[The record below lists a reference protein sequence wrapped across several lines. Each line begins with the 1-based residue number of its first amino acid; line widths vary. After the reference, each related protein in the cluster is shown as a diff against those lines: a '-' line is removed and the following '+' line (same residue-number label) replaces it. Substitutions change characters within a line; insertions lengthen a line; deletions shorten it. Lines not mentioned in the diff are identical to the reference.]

1 MSHKKS
7 EEQIKPT
14 TTKKPPLADY
24 RSRSTNG
31 LSEPKEDINSSYP
44 TALEK
49 DRNNCKK
56 KRISFRELFK
66 IKPSRNSS
74 CPENKQLTQCQP
86 TSLNSGNRV
95 VIDKDPS
102 TYVNQMPQSNQENS
116 RNSSLPQNLDE
127 GTTGMLSS
135 DLKTLCVDDSS
146 SNSNVISEIEN
157 SLELTNSRNFNNID
171 TNRDVSYYKQLGQQF
186 EHIMFQLYTKEQI
199 NDVNRDQ
206 AMLDFMRNVCS
217 LQTQNK
223 ELMNQNEG
231 YKVTLLDLKQQLFD
245 NNMKKK
251 SELKQF
257 QKLHENKM
265 NIIKQHEQTNK
276 TLQEKIQNLERIIKT
291 RTNVQM
297 FYFDKSVK
305 IYSTVKEIFAQT
317 IDNESAKT
325 FNLCLND
332 LIEHMKDFNDIKI
345 IDFESIKTTIT
356 KFFNNEF
363 IKIFLV
369 DYSKNKQFDHLID
382 KLALLESENA
392 ILEAKIQKQKKILK
406 LIESNIGLPSL
417 QNNL

>member
-1 MSHKKS
+1 
-7 EEQIKPT
+7 
-14 TTKKPPLADY
+14 
-24 RSRSTNG
+24 
-31 LSEPKEDINSSYP
+31 
-44 TALEK
+44 
-49 DRNNCKK
+49 
-56 KRISFRELFK
+56 
-66 IKPSRNSS
+66 
-74 CPENKQLTQCQP
+74 
-86 TSLNSGNRV
+86 
-95 VIDKDPS
+95 
-102 TYVNQMPQSNQENS
+102 MPQSNQENS